1 MRRDTIRRRNN
12 ICGPVLFTS
21 TLLACILCW
30 AVGYYFAVGFP
41 LTINSSDTPLWKV
54 VCQSLTSKESAYLI
68 GFILTIGG
76 AFLLHRANY
85 ALGLIREKTLL
96 PFLFYLL
103 YVSTNLGFFSLKSN
117 SLAVFCLILAIY
129 ELFTSYHNPESKSK
143 AFNIAFVLGIGSLL
157 WIQIL
162 WYLPLFW
169 WGMYQL
175 RSISGKTIL
184 ASFIGVISVYWF
196 LLGWSVWQQNITP
209 FVEPFGELLDIKFSL
224 VKNAG
229 WIEWTGIGYAALLT
243 AIASFNIL
251 THEYDDNLRTRQFL
265 SFLIALSVW
274 SAFLFFL
281 YDHTSEEF
289 MGMACVP
296 SAILVSHY
304 FTVNKGKVV
313 NWIFYGSILFYF
325 TLISIQLW
333 QNL

>member
-1 MRRDTIRRRNN
+1 M
-12 ICGPVLFTS
+12 
-21 TLLACILCW
+21 
-30 AVGYYFAVGFP
+30 
-41 LTINSSDTPLWKV
+41 
-54 VCQSLTSKESAYLI
+54 
-68 GFILTIGG
+68 
-76 AFLLHRANY
+76 
-85 ALGLIREKTLL
+85 
-96 PFLFYLL
+96 
-103 YVSTNLGFFSLKSN
+103 
-117 SLAVFCLILAIY
+117 AVFCLILAIY

-184 ASFIGVISVYWF
+184 SSFIGVISVYWF
-196 LLGWSVWQQNITP
+196 LLGWSVWQQNVTP

-281 YDHTSEEF
+281 YD
-289 MGMACVP
+289 
-296 SAILVSHY
+296 
-304 FTVNKGKVV
+304 
-313 NWIFYGSILFYF
+313 
-325 TLISIQLW
+325 